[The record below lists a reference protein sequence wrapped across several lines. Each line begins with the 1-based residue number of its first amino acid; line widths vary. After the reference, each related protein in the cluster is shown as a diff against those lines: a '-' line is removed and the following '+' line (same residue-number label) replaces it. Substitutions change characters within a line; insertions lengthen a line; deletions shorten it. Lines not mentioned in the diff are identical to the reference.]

1 MRGTES
7 EPSGPTTV
15 RLSVNCTIRTR
26 QRLDLRYRGGVKTG
40 FRVLRF
46 RDILYSRY
54 IVCFPIANKTSK
66 TIGEKLEQFVFQQ
79 FQSPRNIHSDVGIN
93 LQSKFLKETLS
104 FYSIKL
110 RKGVPHSPWS
120 HGTVEVQN
128 RWVQTLVRIL
138 CTQYRI
144 SWVRALPLACILL
157 NSTKKPQLG
166 DCSSYEILFGKEPAW
181 KERSPTKL
189 TPDEVLDPEK
199 HFQLMQKQRRFCKT
213 AVDKMLRNRVSEPN
227 DQVLSKVR

>member
-1 MRGTES
+1 MTCVE
-7 EPSGPTTV
+7 
-15 RLSVNCTIRTR
+15 
-26 QRLDLRYRGGVKTG
+26 
-40 FRVLRF
+40 
-46 RDILYSRY
+46 LYSRY

-110 RKGVPHSPWS
+110 WKGVPHSPWS

-166 DCSSYEILFGKEPAW
+166 DRSSYEILFGKEPAW
-181 KERSPTKL
+181 KERSPTKI
-189 TPDEVLDPEK
+189 TPDEVPY
-199 HFQLMQKQRRFCKT
+199 QGTYTAMQG
-213 AVDKMLRNRVSEPN
+213 
-227 DQVLSKVR
+227 

>member
-1 MRGTES
+1 MEGLK
-7 EPSGPTTV
+7 PVSGCSAFVTCV
-15 RLSVNCTIRTR
+15 E
-26 QRLDLRYRGGVKTG
+26 
-40 FRVLRF
+40 
-46 RDILYSRY
+46 LYSRY

-166 DCSSYEILFGKEPAW
+166 DRSSYEILFGNDY
-181 KERSPTKL
+181 SQISVIS
-189 TPDEVLDPEK
+189 TPGTEWGKISSNSAPV
-199 HFQLMQKQRRFCKT
+199 
-213 AVDKMLRNRVSEPN
+213 ASYARNRKQAIRPDN
-227 DQVLSKVR
+227 R